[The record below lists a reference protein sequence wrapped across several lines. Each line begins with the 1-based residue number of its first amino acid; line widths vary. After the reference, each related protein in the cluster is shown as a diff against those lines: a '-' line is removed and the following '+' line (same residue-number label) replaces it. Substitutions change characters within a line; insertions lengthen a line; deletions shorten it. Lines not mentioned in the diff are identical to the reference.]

1 MATVSTDIETSLEV
15 REILMLEVKTLSKDA
30 DILDV
35 EIGDLRLKKEELEER
50 IENQKVSA
58 SKHLFV

>member
-15 REILMLEVKTLSKDA
+15 REILMVEVKTLSKDA

-50 IENQKVSA
+50 IETQKVSA
-58 SKHLFV
+58 S

>member
-50 IENQKVSA
+50 IETQKVSA
-58 SKHLFV
+58 S